1 MSSERAA
8 TSDRRTVLGGLGA
21 GFALASFLPLGSLA
35 LAAEK
40 VRVPGGMQRDLPED
54 AGRYPRAVF
63 DVAYPFNL
71 DDQLGYQYA
80 RMKAMQSLAG
90 RTAYVAILTR
100 HMLGLPGVPA
110 RPVVNELELF
120 RMFMERLPEGSP
132 GAGEGGAVQRSLFT
146 RLFLDPRTNAP
157 IRETKNPFSDA
168 RIELNDTLFAL
179 TLPVKFEKARTVRA
193 INEAEQPYFRF
204 PPFVDFISLA
214 IRSGEGPHQPSLDTS
229 AWRANENELNDPNV
243 TDVMAHY
250 SYTAL
255 SKAALFDWSGY
266 KNEDPA
272 QIVTA
277 KTGLKVN
284 RVEDLPKLVRD
295 AIIGKYPERV

>member
-1 MSSERAA
+1 MMKNDYAA
-8 TSDRRTVLGGLGA
+8 DRRHFLGALGA
-21 GFALASFLPLGSLA
+21 GVALASFLPLGSLA
-35 LAAEK
+35 IAAEK

-54 AGRYPRAVF
+54 SGRYPRAVF
-63 DVAYPFNL
+63 DVPTPFNL
-71 DDQLGYQYA
+71 DDLLGYQYA

-100 HMLGLPGVPA
+100 HQLCLPGVPP
-110 RPVVNELELF
+110 RPIVNELELF

-146 RLFLDPRTNAP
+146 RLFLDPRTNTP
-157 IRETKNPFSDA
+157 VREIKNPFSEA

-193 INEAEQPYFRF
+193 INEAEQPYMRF

-214 IRSGEGPHQPSLDTS
+214 IRSGDGPHQPSLDTS
-229 AWRANENELNDPNV
+229 AWRANENELNDRARA
-243 TDVMAHY
+243 DVMAHY

-255 SKAALFDWSGY
+255 SKAGLFDWSGY

-272 QIVTA
+272 QIVTS

-284 RVEDLPKLVRD
+284 RVEDLPQIVRD
-295 AIIGKYPERV
+295 TIVAKYPERV